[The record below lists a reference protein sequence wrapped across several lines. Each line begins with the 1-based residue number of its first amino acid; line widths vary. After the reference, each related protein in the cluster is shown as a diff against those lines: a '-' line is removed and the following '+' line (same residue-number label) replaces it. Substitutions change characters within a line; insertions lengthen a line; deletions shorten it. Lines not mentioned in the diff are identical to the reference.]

1 MHLNSLALHRARLC
15 KGAQKDPRDE
25 SRHLRFWSSE
35 RFCPLKFAIS
45 DNEHSA
51 IIRVFGGGF
60 GFLHSLRVLMTPGR
74 PHALHPH
81 YSPPLPPSQ
90 SQPGW
95 WGVPTLDRWVG
106 GGEGHYRDGVGEKV
120 GGIRLKTGDWK
131 QDFPAPL
138 FPLNHCSNTL
148 CLQQHMVP
156 VVKTELDARHQ
167 PPTPRAHHPT
177 TNGAPAPNSL
187 N

>member
-1 MHLNSLALHRARLC
+1 MHLNSLALHRARLW
-15 KGAQKDPRDE
+15 KGAQKDPRVE
-25 SRHLRFWSSE
+25 SRHLRLWSSK

-45 DNEHSA
+45 DNEHST

-60 GFLHSLRVLMTPGR
+60 GFLHSLRVLMTPGC
-74 PHALHPH
+74 PHALHPPLL
-81 YSPPLPPSQ
+81 PPPPPSQ

-120 GGIRLKTGDWK
+120 GGIQLKTGDWK
-131 QDFPAPL
+131 QDFPVSL

-167 PPTPRAHHPT
+167 PPPTHPSPHH
-177 TNGAPAPNSL
+177 
-187 N
+187 

>member
-1 MHLNSLALHRARLC
+1 MHLNSLALHRARLW
-15 KGAQKDPRDE
+15 KGAQKDPRVE
-25 SRHLRFWSSE
+25 SRHLRLWSSK

-45 DNEHSA
+45 DNEHST

-60 GFLHSLRVLMTPGR
+60 GFLHSLRVLMTPGC
-74 PHALHPH
+74 PHALHPPLLSLPITARLVGCAH
-81 YSPPLPPSQ
+81 SGQMGGRWWGPLP
-90 SQPGW
+90 W
-95 WGVPTLDRWVG
+95 WRW
-106 GGEGHYRDGVGEKV
+106 

-167 PPTPRAHHPT
+167 PPPPPRTHHPT
-177 TNGAPAPNSL
+177 TNSAPAPNSL